1 MNLSSKSLVQ
11 RPRRPAAGVTLIELM
26 VTVVIIGI
34 LGAIA
39 YPSYQ
44 DHVVRTRR
52 GAATG
57 CLLEL
62 SQYMERVYNTNLRY
76 DQNNGAATALPAT
89 NCQTSLASSYT
100 FGFATGQPTTTTFT
114 INATPTGVQA
124 AKDTACATLSTD
136 QVGTKGKTGSG
147 SVSDCWRQ

>member
-57 CLLEL
+57 CLL
-62 SQYMERVYNTNLRY
+62 
-76 DQNNGAATALPAT
+76 
-89 NCQTSLASSYT
+89 
-100 FGFATGQPTTTTFT
+100 
-114 INATPTGVQA
+114 
-124 AKDTACATLSTD
+124 
-136 QVGTKGKTGSG
+136 
-147 SVSDCWRQ
+147 

>member
-11 RPRRPAAGVTLIELM
+11 RPSRPAAGVTLIELM
-26 VTVVIIGI
+26 ITLAIVGI
-34 LGAIA
+34 LAAIA

-44 DHVVRTRR
+44 SHMVRTRR

-76 DQNNGAATALPAT
+76 DQNNGAATTLPAT
-89 NCQTSLASSYT
+89 NCQSSLASSYT
-100 FGFATGQPTTTTFT
+100 FAFATGQPTTTTFT
-114 INATPTGVQA
+114 INATPVGQQA

-136 QVGTKGKTGSG
+136 QLGTKGKAGSG
-147 SVSDCWRQ
+147 SISECWKQ